1 MYCRN
6 QYYQPY
12 KARRKSS
19 NDQEGKTEELE
30 EQDSQQV
37 TSSTTTQENISSNK
51 GSLCRLS
58 LILKCVIFLII
69 LLSASGGMISWFLNH
84 SEEAGEIMND
94 AINNV
99 ASKIVIENNEERTN
113 TGWEKPKDNES
124 ISDDNNV
131 TDTLNEELKTYL
143 ADMKLEGHAHNYND
157 AQDNTDGVAENEVFE
172 NKKIDNEETKEKQMS
187 LVYDLINNSLNHHSD
202 QTIDVETIHTTEAST
217 QTSKENPYKTTPET
231 TENIIVNEYITATQ
245 RSFTTSNM
253 SSISNTTV
261 TQADLES
268 VTETGQDVFNTTSI
282 AVFTAIPSKNIKVI
296 EERGEQEE
304 ESEHKEETSQGHHID
319 TTTTANEYLIKIP
332 ATTTTANEYL
342 IKIPTT
348 TTRPKNVLKKQNIE
362 DESRKIK
369 NKTDNIISTN
379 KSGSEPNER
388 MSGENFELHH
398 DRLGENREEDE
409 RPEIKHM
416 SVKINSVQKSEEKA
430 NVLLPE
436 EGSNDPLFEIPTYTV
451 TNPHNS
457 GRYKVSSSFW

>member
-37 TSSTTTQENISSNK
+37 TSSCTTQENISSNK

-113 TGWEKPKDNES
+113 
-124 ISDDNNV
+124 

-217 QTSKENPYKTTPET
+217 QTSKENPYKTTTETTET
-231 TENIIVNEYITATQ
+231 TENSIVNEYITATQ

-253 SSISNTTV
+253 SSIS
-261 TQADLES
+261 
-268 VTETGQDVFNTTSI
+268 
-282 AVFTAIPSKNIKVI
+282 IP
-296 EERGEQEE
+296 
-304 ESEHKEETSQGHHID
+304 
-319 TTTTANEYLIKIP
+319 L
-332 ATTTTANEYL
+332 L
-342 IKIPTT
+342 
-348 TTRPKNVLKKQNIE
+348 LKQTL
-362 DESRKIK
+362 R
-369 NKTDNIISTN
+369 
-379 KSGSEPNER
+379 
-388 MSGENFELHH
+388 
-398 DRLGENREEDE
+398 
-409 RPEIKHM
+409 
-416 SVKINSVQKSEEKA
+416 V
-430 NVLLPE
+430 
-436 EGSNDPLFEIPTYTV
+436 
-451 TNPHNS
+451 
-457 GRYKVSSSFW
+457 

>member
-99 ASKIVIENNEERTN
+99 ASKIVIENKEERTN

-202 QTIDVETIHTTEAST
+202 RTIDVETIHTTEAST
-217 QTSKENPYKTTPET
+217 QTSKENPNKTT

-282 AVFTAIPSKNIKVI
+282 AVFTAIPSENIKVI

-362 DESRKIK
+362 DESPKIK

-379 KSGSEPNER
+379 KSVSEPNER

-416 SVKINSVQKSEEKA
+416 TVQINSVQKSEEKA
-430 NVLLPE
+430 NVLLSE